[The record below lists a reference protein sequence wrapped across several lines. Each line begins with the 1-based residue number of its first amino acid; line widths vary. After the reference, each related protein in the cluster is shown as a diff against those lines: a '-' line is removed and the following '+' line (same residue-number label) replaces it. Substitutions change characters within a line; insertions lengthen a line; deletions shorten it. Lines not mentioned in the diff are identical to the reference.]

1 MTKPKL
7 VTAGVQWRGQWDIV
21 RFRWDKRELDVQVKK
36 DTMVDGSKV
45 LEFELGGLCSEPLKE
60 CNFVIVEIGVLK
72 DVKVPLTL
80 LCMSQWVVDVAS
92 NGGLMYVCDICRTIF
107 GLAPHKCSPGLSMGS
122 HSLSAHTLRASHQV
136 EHYVRMTCCKLSSMH
151 Y

>member
-7 VTAGVQWRGQWDIV
+7 VMAGVQWRGQWDIV

-92 NGGLMYVCDICRTIF
+92 NGRLMYVCDICRTIF